1 MGAAALGSVLVIGG
15 TSIVAA
21 NATTEPDHSCVATY
35 SVMRSW
41 STGFSAQVAVENTG
55 DNPVKNWA
63 VNWSPGGGTV
73 IDGWSDVWSQKDGL
87 VTVKAGKP
95 DTPLEAGKTLTLRF
109 SGWHP
114 AGKAPKPSGFALN
127 GVDCH
132 VADHESGNVS
142 ASPNPS
148 SIALPPGASASP
160 VPPGKP
166 SATHGAATPSGPLG
180 SLYVDSAGQVV
191 DWLTA
196 NGGDARAAVIRAR
209 IATKSQARW
218 FGGSDGVASEV
229 RAYTSRAAS
238 AGKVPVLVA
247 YNMTNRDCGG
257 ASAGGASSADDYR
270 SWIRNFAAGLGSLP
284 SIIVLEP
291 DALPHLTGCL
301 SADQQAERL
310 ALMSYAGQVIKAANP
325 KARLYYDIGH
335 SNWLSISDAVERLRQ
350 AGAAKYGDGI
360 ALNTSNYYTNGAEVA
375 YGKQILSALGV
386 GRLQMV
392 VDTSRNG
399 AGPAGD
405 GAWCDPAGRK
415 LGTNPT
421 TQTGDSKVAAFL
433 WVKRP
438 GESDGCSGSS
448 GQFIPATAYALSA

>member
-1 MGAAALGSVLVIGG
+1 
-15 TSIVAA
+15 
-21 NATTEPDHSCVATY
+21 
-35 SVMRSW
+35 MRSW
-41 STGFSAQVAVENTG
+41 STGFSAQVTVENTG
-55 DNPVKNWA
+55 DNPVENWA
-63 VNWSPGGGTV
+63 VNWTMGGETV
-73 IDGWSDVWSQKDGL
+73 VDGWRGVWSQKDGL

-114 AGKAPKPSGFALN
+114 AGKAPRPSGFALN
-127 GVDCH
+127 GVGCH
-132 VADHESGNVS
+132 VTDHEDGQDG
-142 ASPNPS
+142 ASPRPS
-148 SIALPPGASASP
+148 SVALPPGASASP
-160 VPPGKP
+160 VPAGKP
-166 SATHGAATPSGPLG
+166 SAGKSAPAPSGPLG
-180 SLYVDSAGQVV
+180 SLYVDTAGQVI
-191 DWLTA
+191 DWLAA
-196 NGGDARAAVIRAR
+196 NGGDTRAAVIRAR

-218 FGGSDGVASEV
+218 FGGADGVTSDV

-270 SWIRNFAAGLGSLP
+270 AWIRNFAAGLGTRT
-284 SIIVLEP
+284 SIVVLEP
-291 DALPHLTGCL
+291 DALPHLAECL
-301 SADQQAERL
+301 SAGQQAERL
-310 ALMSYAGQVIKAANP
+310 ALMSYAGQVIKAASP
-325 KARLYYDIGH
+325 KAHLYYDIGH
-335 SNWLSISDAVERLRQ
+335 SNWLSVSDAVERLRQ
-350 AGAAKYGDGI
+350 AGAGKYGDGI

-415 LGTNPT
+415 LGINPT
-421 TQTGDSKVAAFL
+421 TATGDSKVAAFL

-438 GESDGCSGSS
+438 GESDGCSGPP
-448 GQFIPATAYALSA
+448 GQFIPATAYAMSG